1 MRGDAAEK
9 LAEAIREMIE
19 EGIGDSIDT
28 DEIAD
33 TAAEKV
39 SENLDLSN
47 EIEEAVENKMEDFDF
62 SSQIENALNDVLDDK
77 VREAL
82 VDHMDHIASEVGAI
96 LKDRIE
102 EMVREATSKLT
113 FNIVVQPVKQ

>member
-1 MRGDAAEK
+1 MRASDK
-9 LAEAIREMIE
+9 LAEAIQELVE
-19 EGIGDSIDT
+19 ESIGDCIDT
-28 DEIAD
+28 DEIAE

-39 SENLDLSN
+39 SENLDLSS

-77 VREAL
+77 VRECII
-82 VDHMDHIASEVGAI
+82 DHLDHITEQVETA
-96 LKDRIE
+96 LKVRIE
-102 EMVREATSKLT
+102 ELVAEAVSKLT